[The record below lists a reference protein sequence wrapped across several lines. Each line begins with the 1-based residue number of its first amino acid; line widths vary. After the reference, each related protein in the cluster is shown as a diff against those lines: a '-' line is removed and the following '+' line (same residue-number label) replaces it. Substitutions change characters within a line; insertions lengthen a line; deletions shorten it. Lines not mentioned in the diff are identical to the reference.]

1 MTTIKS
7 IPAERLS
14 GLDVHEG
21 DTLHILALKES
32 AFLIQISR
40 TETIQKAAPGKASE
54 WVRSARGS
62 MRLAANE
69 TADDVRMDYYA
80 AKYDLNQ

>member
-14 GLDVHEG
+14 GLGVQEG
-21 DTLHILALKES
+21 DTLRILALRET
-32 AFLIQISR
+32 AFVIQISR
-40 TETIQKAAPGKASE
+40 PDKVQKAAAGKASE

-62 MRLAANE
+62 VRLAANE

-80 AKYDLNQ
+80 VKYGLHP

>member
-21 DTLHILALKES
+21 DTLHILALKEA

-40 TETIQKAAPGKASE
+40 TDTVEKAAPGKAGE
-54 WVRSARGS
+54 WVRSARGTV
-62 MRLAANE
+62 RLATNE

-80 AKYDLNQ
+80 AKYGLNQ

>member
-1 MTTIKS
+1 MTTIKT
-7 IPAERLS
+7 IPAEKLS

-21 DTLHILALKES
+21 DTLHILELKEA

-40 TETIQKAAPGKASE
+40 TDTVQKAAPCKASE
-54 WVRSARGS
+54 WARSARGS
-62 MRLAANE
+62 VRLAANE

-80 AKYDLNQ
+80 AKYGLNR

>member
-21 DTLHILALKES
+21 DTLHILALKEE

-40 TETIQKAAPGKASE
+40 TDAVQEASPGKASE

-62 MRLAANE
+62 VRLEPNE
-69 TADDVRMDYYA
+69 TADDVRMDYCT
-80 AKYDLNQ
+80 AKHGLNQ

>member
-1 MTTIKS
+1 MMTIIS
-7 IPAERLS
+7 IPAEKLS

-21 DTLHILALKES
+21 DTLHILALKET
-32 AFLIQISR
+32 AFLIQISPIDA
-40 TETIQKAAPGKASE
+40 IQKTTPGKAGE

-62 MRLAANE
+62 VRLAADE

-80 AKYDLNQ
+80 VNHGLNQ

>member
-7 IPAERLS
+7 IPAEKLS

-32 AFLIQISR
+32 AFLIRISR
-40 TETIQKAAPGKASE
+40 TDAVRKAAPGKASE

-62 MRLAANE
+62 VRLPPNV
-69 TADDVRMDYYA
+69 TVDDVRMDYYA
-80 AKYDLNQ
+80 VKHGLNQ

>member
-21 DTLHILALKES
+21 DTLHILALKEA
-32 AFLIQISR
+32 AFLIQINR
-40 TETIQKAAPGKASE
+40 TETPEKPAPGKASE

-62 MRLAANE
+62 VRLAANE

-80 AKYDLNQ
+80 AKYGLNQ

>member
-1 MTTIKS
+1 MTTIKT

-21 DTLHILALKES
+21 DTLHILALKEA
-32 AFLIQISR
+32 AFLVQISR
-40 TETIQKAAPGKASE
+40 TDTVQKTAPGKASE
-54 WVRSARGS
+54 WARSARGS
-62 MRLAANE
+62 VRLEANE

-80 AKYDLNQ
+80 AKYGLNR

>member
-7 IPAERLS
+7 IPIERLS

-21 DTLHILALKES
+21 DTLHILALKEA
-32 AFLIQISR
+32 AFLIRISR
-40 TETIQKAAPGKASE
+40 MDAIQKTAPGKASD
-54 WVRSARGS
+54 WVRSAKGS
-62 MRLAANE
+62 VRLAANE

-80 AKYDLNQ
+80 AKHGLNR

>member
-21 DTLHILALKES
+21 DTLHILALKEA

-40 TETIQKAAPGKASE
+40 TEMVPNVAPGKASE

-62 MRLAANE
+62 VRLSPNE
-69 TADDVRMDYYA
+69 TAEDVRMDY
-80 AKYDLNQ
+80 